1 MLASLAKPKRLSPD
15 WVLEPKLD
23 GVRTLV
29 RVERE
34 AVRLVSR
41 NGLSL
46 DRSFPELLPAVRRAV
61 RDTGLLD
68 GEIVAPSPGG
78 GRATFQRLQRRIHL
92 QSPSAALIAEVPVE
106 LWLFDCL
113 ERNGASLTTEPWE
126 VRRRTLERM
135 VRRGGAV
142 RVTPVARGPAAPLLE
157 DACRRGEE
165 GLIAKRIAS
174 RYRSG
179 RSIDW
184 LKLKCVREQELVV
197 GGWTDPSGGRQRF
210 GALLVG
216 YRDDGR
222 LRYAGKV
229 GTGFDD
235 RMLAA
240 VAAELEARARPDAPF
255 AREDRALLPRAHW
268 VEPTLVVQVGFGE
281 WPEGALLRHPRFLGI
296 RTDVDPRR
304 VRRERPTAD

>member
-1 MLASLAKPKRLSPD
+1 MLATLAQPRSLSSD

-29 RVERE
+29 RVAGH

-46 DRSFPELLPAVRRAV
+46 DRSFPELAGAVQRAV
-61 RDTGLLD
+61 RGDGLLD
-68 GEIVAPSPGG
+68 GEIVAPSPDG
-78 GRATFQRLQRRIHL
+78 GRATFQRLQRRIHV

-113 ERNGASLTTEPWE
+113 ERDGVDLTREPWE
-126 VRRRTLERM
+126 SRRRALERM
-135 VRRGGAV
+135 VRRIGAV
-142 RVTPVARGPAAPLLE
+142 RLTPVGRGPFAPLLE

-174 RYRSG
+174 RYRHG
-179 RSIDW
+179 RSTDW
-184 LKLKCVREQELVV
+184 LKLKCVRDQELLV

-210 GALLVG
+210 GALLLG
-216 YRDDGR
+216 YREDGR

-229 GTGFDD
+229 GTGFDT
-235 RMLAA
+235 RMLAR
-240 VAAELEARARPDAPF
+240 VAEELARRARPECPF
-255 AREDRALLPRAHW
+255 AREDRALIPKAHW

-296 RTDVDPRR
+296 RTDINPAR
-304 VRRERPTAD
+304 VRRERPPAS

>member
-1 MLASLAKPKRLSPD
+1 MLATLAQPRSLSSD

-29 RVERE
+29 RVAGS

-46 DRSFPELLPAVRRAV
+46 DRSFPELAGAVRRAV
-61 RDTGLLD
+61 RGDGLLD

-78 GRATFQRLQRRIHL
+78 GRATFQRLQRRIHV
-92 QSPSAALIAEVPVE
+92 QSPPAALITDVPVE

-113 ERNGASLTTEPWE
+113 ERDGVDLTREPWE
-126 VRRRTLERM
+126 SRRRTLERV
-135 VRRGGAV
+135 VRRTGPV
-142 RVTPVARGPAAPLLE
+142 RLTPVGRGPFAPLLA

-174 RYRSG
+174 RYRHG
-179 RSIDW
+179 RSTDW
-184 LKLKCVREQELVV
+184 LKLKCVREQELLV
-197 GGWTDPSGGRQRF
+197 GGWTDPSGERQRF
-210 GALLVG
+210 GALLLG
-216 YRDDGR
+216 YHENGR

-229 GTGFDD
+229 GTGFDS
-235 RMLAA
+235 RMLAR
-240 VAAELEARARPDAPF
+240 VAAELAGRARPDSPF
-255 AREDRALLPRAHW
+255 ARDDKALIPRAHW

-296 RTDVDPRR
+296 RTDMDPAR
-304 VRRERPTAD
+304 VRRERASAR